1 MVVDY
6 IVHDGKNL
14 RTHVPE
20 YGSEAS
26 MPLHMTKRF
35 LLMCIFLNE
44 ACRLG
49 FDAELKSDWM
59 QIDNTLPH

>member
-1 MVVDY
+1 VVVDC

-14 RTHVPE
+14 RMHVPE
-20 YGSEAS
+20 SGSEACV
-26 MPLHMTKRF
+26 PLHMTSRF
-35 LLMCIFLNE
+35 LLMCIFLLE